1 MVRRSAQRQRGKR
14 TRPVKRKV
22 LIGTE
27 GRNKTERSYFK
38 NFNQIQ
44 NQFIVKFSSGNSMD
58 AMGIVEDVR
67 KSCDNEKDFRHDALA
82 FAVFDADLWRTQGN
96 QIQEALH
103 RAKIQ
108 NIEVILSNPCFEV
121 WFVLHF
127 EDGKSPYNS
136 SNGVIDRLKQHVP
149 DYKKNKDIFGLLR
162 KRMKE
167 AIYHAEQLREYHE
180 GKKTSE
186 QNPMT
191 DVDRVV
197 KLLCGTGRGIS
208 CSEGVQAGSLSK

>member
-14 TRPVKRKV
+14 TRPVKRMV

-27 GRNKTERSYFK
+27 GRNKTEESYFK

-44 NQFIVKFSSGNSMD
+44 NRFIVKFSSGNSTD
-58 AMGIVEDVR
+58 AMGIVEDIR
-67 KSCDNEKDFRHDALA
+67 KSRDNEKNFRHDDLA
-82 FAVFDADLWRTQGN
+82 FAVFDADLWRTQGS
-96 QIQEALH
+96 QIQQALH
-103 RAKIQ
+103 CAKRQ

-149 DYKKNKDIFGLLR
+149 DYQKNKDIFGLLR
-162 KRMKE
+162 ERMNE

-197 KLLCGTGRGIS
+197 KLLCGTGRGNSWEALI
-208 CSEGVQAGSLSK
+208 K

>member
-14 TRPVKRKV
+14 TRSVKRIV

-27 GRNKTERSYFK
+27 GKNRTEESYFK

-44 NQFIVKFSSGNSMD
+44 NQFIVKFSSGNSTD
-58 AMGIVEDVR
+58 AMGIVEDIR
-67 KSCDNEKDFRHDALA
+67 TSRDNKGNFQHDDLA

-103 RAKIQ
+103 YAKRQ

-127 EDGKSPYNS
+127 EDGRAPYDS
-136 SNGVIDRLKQHVP
+136 SDQVIDRLKQNVP
-149 DYKKNKDIFGLLR
+149 DYEKSKDMFDILR
-162 KRMKE
+162 GNMEK
-167 AIYHAEQLREYHE
+167 AISRAEQLRRYHE
-180 GKKTSE
+180 DNNTLKPSE

-191 DVDRVV
+191 DVDRLV
-197 KLLCGTGRGIS
+197 KLLCD
-208 CSEGVQAGSLSK
+208 AG

>member
-1 MVRRSAQRQRGKR
+1 MLQKR
-14 TRPVKRKV
+14 LTTTI

-27 GRNKTERSYFK
+27 GKNKTEIGYFNK
-38 NFNQIQ
+38 FNRIQ
-44 NQFIVKFSSGNSMD
+44 KTFCVRFSASNSTD
-58 AMGIVEDVR
+58 SMGIVEDIKR
-67 KSCDNEKDFRHDALA
+67 SKDGLDFRADDLA
-82 FAVFDADLWRTQGN
+82 FAVFDADLWGTRGK
-96 QIQEALH
+96 QIQQAINYAE
-103 RAKIQ
+103 KQEIK
-108 NIEVILSNPCFEV
+108 VILSNPCFEV

-136 SNGVIDRLKQHVP
+136 SNGVIDRLKQHIP
-149 DYKKNKDIFGLLR
+149 DYQKSKDIFGLLR
-162 KRMKE
+162 ERMNE

-197 KLLCGTGRGIS
+197 KLLCGTGSFCARHGQS
-208 CSEGVQAGSLSK
+208 